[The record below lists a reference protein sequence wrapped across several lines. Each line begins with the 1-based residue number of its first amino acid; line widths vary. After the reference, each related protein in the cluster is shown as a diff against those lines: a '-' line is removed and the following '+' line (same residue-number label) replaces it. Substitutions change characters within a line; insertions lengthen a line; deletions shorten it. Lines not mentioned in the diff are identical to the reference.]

1 MFADLEKL
9 ELDCSFSE
17 VDEELELDD
26 ELEVELSAVR
36 SSLCADFEKSDVDC
50 SL

>member
-17 VDEELELDD
+17 VKEELELDD
-26 ELEVELSAVR
+26 ELEVEWSAVWL
-36 SSLCADFEKSDVDC
+36 SLCTDFE
-50 SL
+50 